1 MDILGMALV
10 LIAFMSNVFNL
21 LEDDST
27 LYLSLMASGSCI
39 LALYSFGENQWAF
52 LALNVV
58 WFSSAIAGLIMK
70 QGHITGESK

>member
-10 LIAFMSNVFNL
+10 LMAFMSNVFNL

-27 LYLSLMASGSCI
+27 LYLMALGSCI

-52 LALNVV
+52 LVLNVV
-58 WFSSAIAGLIMK
+58 WFSSAITGLSMK
-70 QGHITGESK
+70 RWRA